1 MIQCPNCSAQIE
13 LRAVS
18 ANTSHVTTPKKV
30 PGSETEVGIML
41 QSIDRQNLNPFE
53 TSFVNGTLER
63 YEKYGDRIKMSDK
76 QMDTLRKIAAE
87 KSF

>member
-1 MIQCPNCSAQIE
+1 
-13 LRAVS
+13 
-18 ANTSHVTTPKKV
+18 VTTPKKV